1 MYNNKLAVNGISDY
15 TEGSDVH
22 ALYLTSK
29 LSYTIDIINVIEGLE
44 KKLRKSQNYNK
55 SVVKTNAEHFVK
67 M

>member
-29 LSYTIDIINVIEGLE
+29 LSYTTDIINVIEGQE
-44 KKLRKSQNYNK
+44 KTEKISQLQQVCCKNK
-55 SVVKTNAEHFVK
+55 RRTFR
-67 M
+67 

>member
-1 MYNNKLAVNGISDY
+1 MYYNKLVVNGISDY

-29 LSYTIDIINVIEGLE
+29 LSYTSGI
-44 KKLRKSQNYNK
+44 
-55 SVVKTNAEHFVK
+55 

>member
-29 LSYTIDIINVIEGLE
+29 LSYTTDIINVIEGQE
-44 KKLRKSQNYNK
+44 KLRKSQNYNK